1 MVKPL
6 PMVTVEGIE
15 YGIVYFDKTV
25 TFESSFDIFKAW
37 TVVVEIL
44 VDIVVAIVV
53 AIVVVEFILAQLK
66 LKLKLKYLIST
77 ALDEN
82 SKGSGNKI
90 ETSSISVER
99 ILVLSFSLGAKKIQK
114 WQSVQV
120 EVALHHEATFESTHV

>member
-66 LKLKLKYLIST
+66 LKLKLGLTLKLDL
-77 ALDEN
+77 AL
-82 SKGSGNKI
+82 
-90 ETSSISVER
+90 
-99 ILVLSFSLGAKKIQK
+99 
-114 WQSVQV
+114 
-120 EVALHHEATFESTHV
+120 